1 MKFKVEITQYAGER
15 GSALIMAVFV
25 LVLVTGMG
33 MSLLFVGQLELKM
46 SQAGLNTKK
55 AFFLAEAGQEDGR
68 MTLFNTNGAGDFSD
82 DLADGAGGGA
92 AGPNGVIDFDRDN
105 LRVVYDADGNVTG
118 FTGFGD
124 DIPLRT
130 RTALGDGSYA
140 AFLTN
145 DPAEGEAIT
154 VDSNKLVMITAIGVA
169 PDRSVEVVQA
179 IIDLNQLIP
188 TMPPATI
195 TLLGPSP
202 DFYGGA
208 SEYHDYSGDDC
219 GGVGGIPG
227 LYVPIVGTIGSAAE
241 ADAETGIVYETC
253 GPSGKKCTDGPSYE
267 SGPYELD
274 ETFADLTD
282 PNEETVIGSGYGT
295 IDPMWTDCQ
304 AVHDMMEELRE
315 AADVYCC
322 VPPVCSTPT
331 PDPCPLDT
339 MTSAEMAN
347 VNLIFID
354 GDYAF
359 NPPASHLG
367 TVACT
372 GELTYEGTTS
382 WEGILL
388 AIGAGE
394 FDRHGSGNRHIS
406 GAIMVA
412 DIAGPDGIYGTADDC
427 TGGPDGDGFD
437 EASYDLSGGGE
448 GQTQYCSDHI
458 NASNPPQPYNVVNF
472 RQH

>member
-1 MKFKVEITQYAGER
+1 MKFQVESTQYADER
-15 GSALIMAVFV
+15 GSAMIMAMFV
-25 LVLVTGMG
+25 LLLLTGMG
-33 MSLLFVGQLELKM
+33 ISLLSLGQMEVKM

-55 AFFLAEAGQEDGR
+55 SFFLAEAGQEDGR
-68 MTLFNTNGAGDFSD
+68 MTLFNTNGGGEFSD
-82 DLADGAGGGA
+82 DLADGVGGGA
-92 AGPNGVIDFDRDN
+92 AGADGVIDFDRDN
-105 LRVVYDADGNVTG
+105 LQVVYDSDGNVNG
-118 FTGFGD
+118 FTGYGD

-130 RTALGDGSYA
+130 MTALSDGFYA

-145 DPAEGEAIT
+145 DPAEGEANTI
-154 VDSNKLVMITAIGVA
+154 DSNDLVMITAIGVG

-179 IIDLNQLIP
+179 IIDRRDLIP

-208 SEYHDYSGDDC
+208 SENHEYSGDDC
-219 GGVGGIPG
+219 AGVGGTPG

-253 GPSGKKCTDGPSYE
+253 RGNNCTGGPTYE
-267 SGPYELD
+267 SGPYGQE

-282 PNEETVIGSGYGT
+282 PTEETVIASGYGT

-322 VPPVCSTPT
+322 LPPVCNTPT
-331 PDPCPLDT
+331 PDPCPIDD
-339 MTSAEMAN
+339 MTAEEMAN
-347 VNLIFID
+347 VNLIFLD
-354 GDYAF
+354 GDYDF
-359 NPPASHLG
+359 NPPASQSG
-367 TVACT
+367 TVVCT
-372 GELTYEGTTS
+372 GELTFEGRTS

-394 FDRHGSGNRHIS
+394 FVRNGAGDRYIS

-412 DIAGPDGIYGTADDC
+412 DIAGPDNIYGTDDDC
-427 TGGPDGDGFD
+427 TGGPDDDGFD

-448 GQTQYCSDHI
+448 GQTIYCSDNI
-458 NASNPPQPYNVVNF
+458 NAANPPQPYDVVNF